1 MSSHLAGI
9 RKAPHVNRTWRRR
22 LALLLVPV
30 VFAAACGDDGDDGD
44 ASGTTTQDGEA
55 PLLAEVDPERCE
67 ANRAAG
73 TITFATGFD
82 FGAAASILDVVAAES
97 EGYYDDLCLDVELQP
112 GFSVQ
117 NLAALSAGQ
126 VQLAGVGSFSEAAK
140 GVAEGAE
147 ITTVIVYGK
156 TPVEQLIVEADSEIT
171 ELADLPSAP
180 MGVKGGIPYSIRAM
194 IAAAGVDEAD
204 ITQIEVD
211 FNPVLLFE
219 TEIESLPVYKSNEP
233 RQLDDQG
240 YEYRVFDP
248 SDYDVAGSFG
258 VIAANRGFAEEHPT
272 AVEDFVRATLRG
284 FRFGIDDPE
293 GAVAASLELSDPDLF
308 FSPESEQFRWETERD
323 LVLDSTPEDEPIGNM
338 TLERLRAEVENLERL
353 GVIEEG
359 SVDVEAAFDNS
370 FIEAVH
376 EGTEL
381 VWPGE

>member
-1 MSSHLAGI
+1 MI
-9 RKAPHVNRTWRRR
+9 RTWRRTA
-22 LALLLVPV
+22 ALLAAPLLLL
-30 VFAAACGDDGDDGD
+30 AACGDDGDD
-44 ASGTTTQDGEA
+44 ASPGTTAGEETA
-55 PLLAEVDPERCE
+55 PLLERVDPDRCE

-82 FGAAASILDVVAAES
+82 FGAAASILDVVAAEA

-117 NLAALSAGQ
+117 NLASLSAGQ

-156 TPVEQLIVEADSEIT
+156 TPVEQLIVEADSDIT
-171 ELADLPSAP
+171 ELADLTSAP

-194 IAAAGVDEAD
+194 IAAAGVDESE
-204 ITQIEVD
+204 ITQIDVD

-233 RQLDDQG
+233 RQLDEQG

-258 VIAANRGFAEEHPT
+258 VIAANTGFAEEHPT

-284 FRFGIDDPE
+284 FQFGIDDPE
-293 GAVAASLELSDPDLF
+293 GAVAASLERSDPDLF
-308 FSPESEQFRWETERD
+308 FSQESELFRWETERD
-323 LVLDSTPEDEPIGNM
+323 LVLASTPEDEPIGNM
-338 TLERLRAEVENLERL
+338 SLERLSAEVENLERL
-353 GVIEEG
+353 GVIEPG
-359 SVDVEAAFDNS
+359 SVDVAAAFDNS

-376 EGTEL
+376 DGTEL

>member
-1 MSSHLAGI
+1 MKHL
-9 RKAPHVNRTWRRR
+9 RPLRRTGALLVVAA
-22 LALLLVPV
+22 LALG
-30 VFAAACGDDGDDGD
+30 ACGDDGDDT
-44 ASGTTTQDGEA
+44 SSTTTAGDGGATA
-55 PLLAEVDPERCE
+55 PLLERVDPERCA
-67 ANRAAG
+67 ANREAG

-97 EGYYDDLCLDVELQP
+97 QGYYDDLCLDVDLQP

-117 NLAALSAGQ
+117 NLAGLSAGQ
-126 VQLAGVGSFSEAAK
+126 LQIAGVGSFSEVAK
-140 GVAEGAE
+140 GVSEGAE
-147 ITTVIVYGK
+147 ITAVIVYGK
-156 TPVEQLIVEADSEIT
+156 TSVEQLIVEDTSAIQ
-171 ELADLPSAP
+171 ELTDLPSAP

-194 IAAAGVDEAD
+194 IAEAGVDEDD

-248 SDYDVAGSFG
+248 ADFDIPASFG
-258 VIAANRGFAEEHPT
+258 VIAANTGFAEEHPT

-284 FRFGIDDPE
+284 FQFGVDDPE
-293 GAVAASLELSDPDLF
+293 AAVAASLELSDPDLF

-323 LVLDSTPEDEPIGNM
+323 LVLDSTPEGEPIGAM
-338 TLERLRAEVENLERL
+338 TLERLSAEVENLERL
-353 GVIEEG
+353 GVIEAG
-359 SVDVEAAFDNS
+359 SVDVAAAFDNG

-376 EGTEL
+376 DGAEL
-381 VWPGE
+381 VWPSE

>member
-1 MSSHLAGI
+1 M
-9 RKAPHVNRTWRRR
+9 NRTWRSR
-22 LALLLVPV
+22 LALLVVPV
-30 VFAAACGDDGDDGD
+30 LFAAACGDDGDDGEAAD
-44 ASGTTTQDGEA
+44 TTAPGGAA
-55 PLLAEVDPERCE
+55 PLLEDVDPERCA
-67 ANRAAG
+67 ANREAG

-82 FGAAASILDVVAAES
+82 FGAAASILDVVAAEA

-117 NLAALSAGQ
+117 NLASLSAGQ
-126 VQLAGVGSFSEAAK
+126 VQVAGVGSFSEAAK

-171 ELADLPSAP
+171 ELADLTTAP

-194 IAAAGVDEAD
+194 IAAAGVDEGD

-248 SDYDVAGSFG
+248 ADYDIAGSFG
-258 VIAANRGFAEEHPT
+258 VIAANRAFAEDHPT
-272 AVEDFVRATLRG
+272 AMEDFVRATLRG
-284 FRFGIDDPE
+284 FRFGVDDPE

-338 TLERLRAEVENLERL
+338 TLERLTAEVENLERL

-359 SVDVEAAFDNS
+359 SVDVAAAFDNS

-376 EGTEL
+376 DGTEL